1 MQLPD
6 PLLPIEAQ
14 SEEVL
19 HTLAV
24 WTDARGEPPLGLCA
38 VAHNV
43 LNRAKRKHV
52 SISATVLK
60 PWAYSG
66 FNLRKKHGSQRDIML
81 RPLEHDKESVWR
93 ACWEAARAARA
104 GETADPT
111 NGAVVYCLAYEWVG
125 GKRKQLWMRPQ
136 EGVKAKWFE
145 LPEIASG
152 RTKKLAVIGRHVF
165 ADTAI

>member
-24 WTDARGEPPLGLCA
+24 WTEARGEPPLGQCA

-52 SISATVLK
+52 SISAAVLK

-81 RPLEHDKESVWR
+81 RPLEHDKESIWR

-111 NGAVVYCLAYEWVG
+111 NGAVVYCT
-125 GKRKQLWMRPQ
+125 RKLWMRPQ
-136 EGVKAKWFE
+136 EGVQVKWHE

-152 RTKKLAVIGRHVF
+152 RTKKVAVIGNHVF